1 MARCVRAA
9 ARLFSSSAL
18 GSPPPPQLQDSL
30 GASAGFVTAG
40 ALLRMR
46 RPRRQPMGGV
56 PPPSGEDGCITISE
70 MDTVADAIQLMQS
83 NGVGSVVALTADG
96 GRLAGFLT
104 ESTIIRSVLLEKRSV
119 HKTPI
124 AAVMKK
130 SVIGCDASTR
140 LHDVAYLLARQARG

>member
-1 MARCVRAA
+1 
-9 ARLFSSSAL
+9 
-18 GSPPPPQLQDSL
+18 
-30 GASAGFVTAG
+30 
-40 ALLRMR
+40 
-46 RPRRQPMGGV
+46 
-56 PPPSGEDGCITISE
+56 

-140 LHDVAYLLARQARG
+140 LHDGAYLLARQARG